1 MKTTPPTGSLER
13 MICMMRPLGSRA
25 AVAALCAAMLLS
37 LSVLGGC
44 AARTPGQAASTPDA
58 PAAQEESGASDSE
71 ESQPQE
77 DAAAPDESES
87 PDDTAEEEQPEEPA
101 ADPVYQ
107 IGDSGFCFTLP
118 SPLQA
123 RIDPNMGNISLYVAD
138 DPSFLGSV
146 TYEQS
151 DIALDQLKQGMVSL
165 EEGGDG
171 DSTVSNFQMEPVK
184 LDNGDFTLTISY
196 SDGDTDTSAGGFF
209 YSFYRKAGDGLIT
222 FMIRTPRVDYD
233 EAVRQLFT
241 TVQEDTGDAQPVPES

>member
-1 MKTTPPTGSLER
+1 
-13 MICMMRPLGSRA
+13 MMRPLA
-25 AVAALCAAMLLS
+25 AALCAALL
-37 LSVLGGC
+37 LNLFALGGC
-44 AARTPGQAASTPDA
+44 AARTPVQGGSTPETPIQEETGPAPEEETSHPEDETAPEADDA
-58 PAAQEESGASDSE
+58 PA
-71 ESQPQE
+71 E
-77 DAAAPDESES
+77 D
-87 PDDTAEEEQPEEPA
+87 EEEPEEPA
-101 ADPVYQ
+101 ANPVYL
-107 IGDSGFCFTLP
+107 IGESGFCFTLP

-123 RIDPNMGNISLYVAD
+123 RIDPNMGNIQLYVAD

-171 DSTVSNFQMEPVK
+171 DSTVSNFEMEPVK

-241 TVQEDTGDAQPVPES
+241 TVVEAGDDAQPVPEN